1 MAGSINKVILLGRLG
16 ADPEIRVSQDG
27 KKIARFSLA
36 TSESW
41 KDKSTNEK
49 KEKTEW
55 HKIVIFSSGLAEI
68 SEKYLKK
75 GSLIYIEGQISTRKY
90 TDQSGLEKYITE
102 IVLQGYNC
110 QLTMVDNRGENF
122 DSNNIS
128 SPSIENSFETKN
140 KEDNIQGID
149 IDDEVPF

>member
-90 TDQSGLEKYITE
+90 TDQSGVEKYITE

-128 SPSIENSFETKN
+128 SPSIENSFETKK
-140 KEDNIQGID
+140 KEENIQGID

>member
-90 TDQSGLEKYITE
+90 TDQSGVEKYITE

-140 KEDNIQGID
+140 KEENIQGID

>member
-90 TDQSGLEKYITE
+90 TDQSGVEKYITE

>member
-16 ADPEIRVSQDG
+16 ADPEIRMSQDG
-27 KKIARFSLA
+27 KKIAKFSLA

-41 KDKSTNEK
+41 KDKQSGEK

-55 HKIVIFSSGLAEI
+55 HKVIIFSSGLADI
-68 SEKYLKK
+68 TEKYLKK

-90 TDQSGLEKYITE
+90 TDQSGIEKYITE

-110 QLTMVDNRGENF
+110 QLTMIDNRSEN
-122 DSNNIS
+122 SENLS
-128 SPSIENSFETKN
+128 SPSIDNTLDK
-140 KEDNIQGID
+140 KESVDDSLQGID

>member
-16 ADPEIRVSQDG
+16 ADPEIRMSQDG
-27 KKIARFSLA
+27 KKIAKFSLA

-41 KDKSTNEK
+41 KDKQSGEK

-55 HKIVIFSSGLAEI
+55 HKVIIFSSGLADI
-68 SEKYLKK
+68 TEKYLKK
-75 GSLIYIEGQISTRKY
+75 GSLIYIEGQVSTRKY
-90 TDQSGLEKYITE
+90 TDQSGIEKYITE

-110 QLTMVDNRGENF
+110 QLTMIDNRLEN
-122 DSNNIS
+122 SENLS
-128 SPSIENSFETKN
+128 SPSIENTLDK
-140 KEDNIQGID
+140 KENADDSLQGID

>member
-16 ADPEIRVSQDG
+16 ADPEIRMSQDG
-27 KKIARFSLA
+27 KKIAKFSLA

-41 KDKSTNEK
+41 KDKQSGEK

-55 HKIVIFSSGLAEI
+55 HKVIIFSSGLADI
-68 SEKYLKK
+68 TEKYLKK

-90 TDQSGLEKYITE
+90 TDQSGTEKYITE

-110 QLTMVDNRGENF
+110 QLTMIDNRSENL
-122 DSNNIS
+122 S
-128 SPSIENSFETKN
+128 SPSIDNTLDTK
-140 KEDNIQGID
+140 ESVDDSLQGID

>member
-140 KEDNIQGID
+140 KEDNVQGID

>member
-27 KKIARFSLA
+27 KKIVRFSLA

>member
-16 ADPEIRVSQDG
+16 ADPEIRMSQDG
-27 KKIARFSLA
+27 KKIAKFSLA

-41 KDKSTNEK
+41 KDKQSGEK

-55 HKIVIFSSGLAEI
+55 HKVIIFSSGLADI
-68 SEKYLKK
+68 TEKYLKK
-75 GSLIYIEGQISTRKY
+75 GSLIYIEGQIGTRKY
-90 TDQSGLEKYITE
+90 TDQSGIEKYITE

-110 QLTMVDNRGENF
+110 QLTMIDNRSEN
-122 DSNNIS
+122 SENLS
-128 SPSIENSFETKN
+128 SPSIDNTLDTK
-140 KEDNIQGID
+140 ESVDDSLQGID

>member
-68 SEKYLKK
+68 YEKYHKK

>member
-16 ADPEIRVSQDG
+16 ADPEIRMSQDG
-27 KKIARFSLA
+27 KKIAKFSLA

-41 KDKSTNEK
+41 KDKQSGEK

-55 HKIVIFSSGLAEI
+55 HKVIIFSSGLADI
-68 SEKYLKK
+68 TEKYIKK

-90 TDQSGLEKYITE
+90 TDQSGIEKYITE

-110 QLTMVDNRGENF
+110 QLTMIDSRSENPE
-122 DSNNIS
+122 SLA
-128 SPSIENSFETKN
+128 SPSIENTLDK
-140 KEDNIQGID
+140 KENVDDSLQGID

>member
-1 MAGSINKVILLGRLG
+1 MF
-16 ADPEIRVSQDG
+16 E
-27 KKIARFSLA
+27 
-36 TSESW
+36 
-41 KDKSTNEK
+41 
-49 KEKTEW
+49 
-55 HKIVIFSSGLAEI
+55 
-68 SEKYLKK
+68 
-75 GSLIYIEGQISTRKY
+75 
-90 TDQSGLEKYITE
+90 SGLEKYITE

>member
-140 KEDNIQGID
+140 KEDNIKGID

>member
-16 ADPEIRVSQDG
+16 ADPEIRMSQDG
-27 KKIARFSLA
+27 KKIAKFSLA

-41 KDKSTNEK
+41 KDKQSGEK

-55 HKIVIFSSGLAEI
+55 HKVIIFSSGLADI
-68 SEKYLKK
+68 TEKYLKK
-75 GSLIYIEGQISTRKY
+75 GSLIYIEGQISSRKY
-90 TDQSGLEKYITE
+90 TDQSGIEKYITE

-110 QLTMVDNRGENF
+110 QLTMIDNRSENLQ
-122 DSNNIS
+122 NLS
-128 SPSIENSFETKN
+128 SPSIENTLDK
-140 KEDNIQGID
+140 KENAEDSLQGID

>member
-41 KDKSTNEK
+41 KDKNTSEK

-55 HKIVIFSSGLAEI
+55 HKVVIFSVGLAEI
-68 SEKYLKK
+68 V
-75 GSLIYIEGQISTRKY
+75 
-90 TDQSGLEKYITE
+90 EKYI
-102 IVLQGYNC
+102 VAS
-110 QLTMVDNRGENF
+110 DN
-122 DSNNIS
+122 
-128 SPSIENSFETKN
+128 
-140 KEDNIQGID
+140 
-149 IDDEVPF
+149 VPPLL

>member
-41 KDKSTNEK
+41 KDKNTSEK

-55 HKIVIFSSGLAEI
+55 HKVVIFSVGLAEI
-68 SEKYLKK
+68 VEKYIKK
-75 GSLIYIEGQISTRKY
+75 GSLIYIEGQINTRKY

-102 IVLQGYNC
+102 IVLQGYNF

-122 DSNNIS
+122 DGNNIS
-128 SPSIENSFETKN
+128 SPSLENSFESKKT
-140 KEDNIQGID
+140 EDSIQGID

>member
-75 GSLIYIEGQISTRKY
+75 GSLIYIEGQVSTRKY

>member
-90 TDQSGLEKYITE
+90 TDQSGVEKYITE

-110 QLTMVDNRGENF
+110 KLTMVDNRGENF

-140 KEDNIQGID
+140 KEENIQGID

>member
-16 ADPEIRVSQDG
+16 ADPEVRVSQDG
-27 KKIARFSLA
+27 KKIAKFSLA

-41 KDKSTNEK
+41 RDKVSNEK

-55 HKIVIFSSGLAEI
+55 HKVVIFSSGLAEI

-75 GSLIYIEGQISTRKY
+75 GSLIYIEGQISSRKY
-90 TDQSGLEKYITE
+90 TDQSGIEKYITE

-110 QLTMVDNRGENF
+110 QLTMLDNRGENP
-122 DSNNIS
+122 DSSDNIS
-128 SPSIENSFETKN
+128 SPSFENSFESENKN
-140 KEDNIQGID
+140 LQGVE
-149 IDDEVPF
+149 IDDDVPL

>member
-1 MAGSINKVILLGRLG
+1 MKKRKDRMAQNC
-16 ADPEIRVSQDG
+16 D
-27 KKIARFSLA
+27 
-36 TSESW
+36 
-41 KDKSTNEK
+41 
-49 KEKTEW
+49 
-55 HKIVIFSSGLAEI
+55 FSSGLAEI

>member
-41 KDKSTNEK
+41 KDKNTSEK

-55 HKIVIFSSGLAEI
+55 HKIVIFSVGLAEI
-68 SEKYLKK
+68 V
-75 GSLIYIEGQISTRKY
+75 
-90 TDQSGLEKYITE
+90 EKYIRAGVD
-102 IVLQGYNC
+102 IVKVGI
-110 QLTMVDNRGENF
+110 
-122 DSNNIS
+122 NN
-128 SPSIENSFETKN
+128 
-140 KEDNIQGID
+140 G
-149 IDDEVPF
+149 

>member
-75 GSLIYIEGQISTRKY
+75 GSLIYIEGQISSRKY

-140 KEDNIQGID
+140 KEENIQGID